1 MRFELLGLVFAASKT
16 IENGNGIYISWIFS
30 SDTMGFLI
38 IGTGILRKI
47 QLENGVKTPLQA
59 RTLSK

>member
-16 IENGNGIYISWIFS
+16 IENGNGTYISWIFS
-30 SDTMGFLI
+30 SDTLGFLI
-38 IGTGILRKI
+38 TGTGILRKI
-47 QLENGVKTPLQA
+47 QQENGVETPLQA

>member
-1 MRFELLGLVFAASKT
+1 MRFELLGLGFAVSKT
-16 IENGNGIYISWIFS
+16 IENGNGIYISRIFS

-47 QLENGVKTPLQA
+47 QLGNGVETPLQA